1 MGAVFFAAL
10 SGVLFGAFA
19 VVIRQGLQRGGDPEL
34 GAVVVTGIGTV
45 LCALMAIRPL
55 AAGLVHAGDLWP
67 FLLIGALVPGVTQIL
82 FIVAIRD
89 IGPSRVAILIG
100 TAPLMSVAI
109 ALIFLDEPFQPLL
122 AVGTVL
128 VVAGGA
134 ALARERTRPEHF
146 RAFGIVLALTC
157 AALFAVRDNVARWA
171 ARDTH
176 PPALAASTAALAGS
190 FLVVLA
196 WVLLRRRAAFH
207 HHLRAAVPAF
217 AFSGLLLGLAYS
229 SLLEAFDRG
238 RVSIVAPL
246 NATQSLWAV
255 FFAALLI
262 GRHTERI
269 GPRLVAAGV
278 LVVAGSAII
287 GVVR

>member
-1 MGAVFFAAL
+1 VGAVLFAAL
-10 SGVLFGAFA
+10 AGLLFGAFA
-19 VVIRQGLQRGGDPEL
+19 VVIRGSLQRGGDPEL
-34 GAVVVTGIGTV
+34 GAVVVTGIGTLV
-45 LCALMAIRPL
+45 AALLAIPSI
-55 AAGLVHAGDLWP
+55 ANGDVHAGDLWP
-67 FLLIGALVPGVTQIL
+67 FLLIGALVPGATQIL

-109 ALIFLDEPFQPLL
+109 ALVFLDEPFQPLL
-122 AVGTVL
+122 VLGTVL

-146 RAFGIVLALTC
+146 RAFGVVLALTC

-171 ARDTH
+171 ARDVH
-176 PPALAASTAALAGS
+176 PPPLAATTAALLGS

-196 WVLLRRRAAFH
+196 WVLIRRRRSFRQ
-207 HHLRAAVPAF
+207 HLRAALPLF
-217 AFSGLLLGLAYS
+217 ALVGVILGLAYS

-262 GRHTERI
+262 GRHSERI
-269 GPRLVAAGV
+269 GARLVAAGV

-287 GVVR
+287 GIVR

>member
-1 MGAVFFAAL
+1 VGAVFFAAL
-10 SGVLFGAFA
+10 AGVLFGVFA

-34 GAVVVTGIGTV
+34 GAVVVTGIGTLVSAV
-45 LCALMAIRPL
+45 LAVRSA
-55 AAGLVHAGDLWP
+55 AAGDVHPGDLWP

-89 IGPSRVAILIG
+89 IGPSRVAILVG

-109 ALIFLDEPFQPLL
+109 ALAFLDEPFQPLL
-122 AVGTVL
+122 VLGTVL

-134 ALARERTRPEHF
+134 ALARERSRPEHF
-146 RAFGIVLALTC
+146 RAFGIVLALAC

-176 PPALAASTAALAGS
+176 PPALAASTAALLGS

-196 WVLLRRRAAFH
+196 WVLIRRRSSFH
-207 HHLRAAVPAF
+207 HHLRAALPAF
-217 AFSGLLLGLAYS
+217 ALAGVVLGLAYS

-262 GRHTERI
+262 GRHSERI
-269 GPRLVAAGV
+269 GPRLVAAGA
-278 LVVAGSAII
+278 LVVVGSAII
-287 GVVR
+287 GILR

>member
-1 MGAVFFAAL
+1 LGAVLFAAL
-10 SGVLFGAFA
+10 AGVLFGVFA
-19 VVIRQGLQRGGDPEL
+19 VVIRTGLQRGGDPEV
-34 GAVVVTGIGTV
+34 GAVVVTGIGV
-45 LCALMAIRPL
+45 LTSALLAIPSVS
-55 AAGLVHAGDLWP
+55 AGDVHPGDLWP
-67 FLLIGALVPGVTQIL
+67 FLLIGALVPGATQIL

-89 IGPSRVAILIG
+89 IGPSRVSILIG

-109 ALIFLDEPFQPLL
+109 ALALLGEPFQPLL
-122 AVGTVL
+122 VLGTVL

-134 ALARERTRPEHF
+134 ALARERARPEHY
-146 RAFGIVLALTC
+146 RAFGAVLALIC

-176 PPALAASTAALAGS
+176 PPPLAATTAALLGS

-196 WVLLRRRAAFH
+196 WVLIRRRSSLRT
-207 HHLRAAVPAF
+207 HLRAALPAF
-217 AFSGLLLGLAYS
+217 AFAGVVLGLAYS

-262 GRHTERI
+262 GRHSEGI

-287 GVVR
+287 GIVR

>member
-1 MGAVFFAAL
+1 LGAVLFAAL
-10 SGVLFGAFA
+10 AGILFGAFA
-19 VVIRQGLQRGGDPEL
+19 VVIRRGLQRGGDPEL
-34 GAVVVTGIGTV
+34 GAVVVTGIGV
-45 LCALMAIRPL
+45 LVSAVLAIPSFASGDVNL
-55 AAGLVHAGDLWP
+55 GDLWP
-67 FLLIGALVPGVTQIL
+67 FLLIGALVPGATQIL
-82 FIVAIRD
+82 FIIAIRD
-89 IGPSRVAILIG
+89 IGPSRVSILIG

-109 ALIFLDEPFQPLL
+109 ALALLGEPFQPLL
-122 AVGTVL
+122 VVGTVL

-146 RAFGIVLALTC
+146 RSFGIVLALVC

-171 ARDTH
+171 AKDTH
-176 PPALAASTAALAGS
+176 PPALAASTAALLGS

-196 WVLLRRRAAFH
+196 WVLMRRRATFRQ
-207 HHLRAAVPAF
+207 HLRTALPAF
-217 AFSGLLLGLAYS
+217 ALAGVILGLAYT

-255 FFAALLI
+255 FFAAALI
-262 GRHTERI
+262 GRHSERI

-287 GVVR
+287 GIVR

>member
-1 MGAVFFAAL
+1 MGAVLFAAL
-10 SGVLFGAFA
+10 AGALFGAFA
-19 VVIRQGLQRGGDPEL
+19 VVIRRGLQRGGDPEL

-45 LCALMAIRPL
+45 VSALMAIESF
-55 AAGLVHAGDLWP
+55 AAGEVHLGDLWP
-67 FLLIGALVPGVTQIL
+67 FLLIGALVPGATQIL

-89 IGPSRVAILIG
+89 IGPSRVSILIG

-109 ALIFLDEPFQPLL
+109 ALLLLDEPFQWLL
-122 AVGTVL
+122 VLGTVL

-134 ALARERTRPEHF
+134 VLARERTRPEHF
-146 RAFGIVLALTC
+146 RAFGIVLALVC

-196 WVLLRRRAAFH
+196 WVLLRRRASFH
-207 HHLRAAVPAF
+207 HHLRAALPAF
-217 AFSGLLLGLAYS
+217 ALAGVILGLAYS
-229 SLLEAFDRG
+229 CLLEAFDRG

-262 GRHTERI
+262 GRHAERI

-287 GVVR
+287 GIVR